1 MQVIPSIVTEVDPFL
16 KFVPFIVIVSLPVTD
31 PYRGEILVI
40 VGVTLAAY
48 VTVLKS
54 VETL

>member
-16 KFVPFIVIVSLPVTD
+16 KFVPFIVIDSLPVTD

-40 VGVTLAAY
+40 VGVKLAAY
-48 VTVLKS
+48 VTGLKS